1 MRLPRILAIWAI
13 LAGLMFFN
21 GALRVV
27 IFSPFLG
34 REAGEM
40 MSLFIALIIIFGA
53 TRPFLIEV
61 PAQPARHIW
70 LVSLTWVGLTFA
82 LELVLGLLF
91 GRTWSEIG
99 RTYMVWD
106 GSFWPVILLAVGV
119 APFQWI
125 KRVDRSAPRGT
136 PT

>member
-1 MRLPRILAIWAI
+1 MRFRNIFGIWAI
-13 LAGLMFFN
+13 IAGLMFFN
-21 GALRVV
+21 GALRFV

-40 MSLFIALIIIFGA
+40 MSLFIALIIILGA
-53 TRPFLIEV
+53 TRPFLAEV
-61 PAQPARHIW
+61 PPQPTRRIW
-70 LVSLTWVGLTFA
+70 LVSLTWVLLTFA
-82 LELVLGLLF
+82 LELALGFLF

-99 RTYMVWD
+99 RTYMVLD
-106 GSFWPVILLAVGV
+106 GSFWPLILLAVGV

-125 KRVDRSAPRGT
+125 KRVDSSEARGL